1 MRRVL
6 LLLNSGCQG
15 WEQPQGGT
23 ECRQHMFSGGMLDTQ
38 ACVLGNDSVSLLLH
52 FESLALLPRTLSEAA
67 HVMPRPCA

>member
-1 MRRVL
+1 
-6 LLLNSGCQG
+6 
-15 WEQPQGGT
+15 
-23 ECRQHMFSGGMLDTQ
+23 MFSGGMLDTQ